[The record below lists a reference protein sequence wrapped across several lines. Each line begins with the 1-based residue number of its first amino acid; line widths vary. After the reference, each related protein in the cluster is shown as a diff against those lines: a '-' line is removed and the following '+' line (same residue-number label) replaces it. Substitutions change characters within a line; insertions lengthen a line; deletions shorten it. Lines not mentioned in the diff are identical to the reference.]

1 MLRRLRKPHI
11 VLFFL
16 SPFVVELMTGS
27 APPLEFF
34 NPVGFL
40 FIVTWYG
47 CGVLLVREIAFRKQL
62 DWKGILLLG
71 MGFGIL
77 EEGIFVKTFF
87 DPYAVDLD
95 MFSTFG
101 RYFGTNIPW
110 AMYLTL
116 FHALYSILFP
126 IMLTYVF
133 FKEDIKRP
141 WLTRRGMT
149 ICGIILVIFSLF
161 GWFFSDPSLSGTPY
175 TPSAVHFVGCLAAI
189 AVLAGISFRT
199 GKPEYTFEKVTK
211 KERRTLLLQGFII
224 GCLFSLGVFIVAALF
239 MSTVILIG
247 YVLITMGF
255 IFFIK
260 RRIKGNMPKFC
271 YFIVANYFFLAFL
284 GFLQEFNGLL
294 GMSIVGIGFMVL
306 FVKMVQYLNRQYL
319 SSGSGTL

>member
-1 MLRRLRKPHI
+1 MFHRLRKPHI

-34 NPVGFL
+34 SPVGFL
-40 FIVTWYG
+40 FVVTWYG
-47 CGVLLVREIAFRKQL
+47 CGALLIREIAFRKQL
-62 DWKGILLLG
+62 NWKGILLLG

-95 MFSTFG
+95 VFATFG

-110 AMYLTL
+110 AVFLTL

-133 FKEDIKRP
+133 FKEDIEKP
-141 WLTRRGMT
+141 WLTWRGMT
-149 ICGIILVIFSLF
+149 TCSIVLAVFSLF
-161 GWFFSDPSLSGTPY
+161 GWFVSDPSLSGTPY
-175 TPSAVHFVGCLAAI
+175 IPSTAHFVGCLAVI

-199 GKPEYTFEKVTK
+199 GKPEYTFERVTK

-224 GCLFSLGVFIVAALF
+224 GGLFSLGVFIVAALF
-239 MSTVILIG
+239 TSTAISIG
-247 YVLITMGF
+247 YILVIVGF
-255 IFFIK
+255 IFFVK
-260 RRIKGNMPKFC
+260 RRIKDNMPKFC
-271 YFIVANYFFLAFL
+271 YFIVASYFFWAFL
-284 GFLQEFNGLL
+284 GFLQEFNGVL

-306 FVKMVQYLNRQYL
+306 FVKMVQYLNKQYL